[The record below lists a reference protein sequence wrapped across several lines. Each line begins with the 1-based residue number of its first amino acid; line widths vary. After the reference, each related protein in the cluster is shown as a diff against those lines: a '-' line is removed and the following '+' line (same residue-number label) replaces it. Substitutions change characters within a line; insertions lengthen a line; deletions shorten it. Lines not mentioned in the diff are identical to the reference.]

1 MWTFF
6 VRLTRSST
14 HHIKHNMGCTCG
26 KPTLAAASLDTPLFS
41 LESRTFRAKCVK
53 VYDGDTIHIVI
64 ALNGHLTRFK
74 CRMSGYDT
82 AEMTATDAALA
93 EAARAARD
101 ALARRILGRICTVYC
116 GKFDKYGR
124 LLIVVSVDGQN
135 INDWM
140 ISSGHGVV
148 YTGRGA
154 KYGAT

>member
-1 MWTFF
+1 MCIHA
-6 VRLTRSST
+6 ST
-14 HHIKHNMGCTCG
+14 HIYTHLHTSMGCACG

-64 ALNGHLTRFK
+64 ALNGQLTRFK

-82 AEMTATDAALA
+82 AEMTADDPALLAAA
-93 EAARAARD
+93 HSARD

-124 LLIVVSVDGQN
+124 LLVVVSVDGQN

-140 ISSGHGVV
+140 ITSGHGVV
-148 YTGRGA
+148 YTGRGK
-154 KYGAT
+154 KYGAV